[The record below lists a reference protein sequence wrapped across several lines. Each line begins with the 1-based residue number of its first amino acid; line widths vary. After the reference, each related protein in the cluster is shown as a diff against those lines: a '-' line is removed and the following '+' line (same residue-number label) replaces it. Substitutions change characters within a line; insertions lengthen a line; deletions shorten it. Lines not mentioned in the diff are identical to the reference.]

1 VSTIDRLQPDAVPE
15 PYAHYSTVTR
25 VDNRLY
31 IAGLVS
37 IDLDGNIVGK
47 GSPREQAIHT
57 CRTLETICRQY
68 GADLGRVVHCTQYV
82 VDRAHYREADAGFA
96 EVFGE
101 HRPSRATVIVG
112 LTDPEML
119 YELVSTVEL

>member
-1 VSTIDRLQPDAVPE
+1 MSNIERLQPDGVSE

-31 IAGLVS
+31 VAGLVS
-37 IDLDGNIVGK
+37 IDVDGNIVGK

-57 CRTLETICRQY
+57 CRTLEKICRQY
-68 GADLGRVVHCTQYV
+68 GADLGRVVQCTQYV
-82 VDRAHYREADAGFA
+82 VDRAHYREANAGFA